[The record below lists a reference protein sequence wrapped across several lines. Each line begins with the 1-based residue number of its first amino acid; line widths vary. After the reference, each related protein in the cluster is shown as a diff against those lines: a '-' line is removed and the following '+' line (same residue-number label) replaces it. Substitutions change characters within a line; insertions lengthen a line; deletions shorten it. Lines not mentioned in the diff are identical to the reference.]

1 MRLWMLPLIAVGLFA
16 GGRDN
21 GEPTEQQMRAAF
33 EQSLALQV
41 RNALEF
47 AQEAGG
53 VEAVTMIR
61 DNGTD
66 RYEINAFRKL
76 GCRAAETG
84 REFVCDFAVDIG
96 LVNGPMQQTL
106 SGRFKRRD
114 DTLVFA
120 ASV

>member
-1 MRLWMLPLIAVGLFA
+1 MRLWILPLIAVGLVA

-33 EQSLALQV
+33 EHSLALQI

-53 VEAVTMIR
+53 PEAVAAIR

-66 RYEINAFRKL
+66 RYTINNFRKL
-76 GCRAAETG
+76 RCRTAGT
-84 REFVCDFAVDIG
+84 EFVCDFAVDIG

-106 SGRFKRRD
+106 SGRFKRHD
-114 DTLVFA
+114 ETLVFS